1 MMVETSAPEEHQ
13 NGSRLS
19 GIVLA
24 LSLLGALIALPQM
37 QQVSHEAAPEA
48 QISIQPEQAPPVL
61 HRWYAG

>member
-48 QISIQPEQAPPVL
+48 QISIQPE
-61 HRWYAG
+61 